1 MHSRLEAI
9 SDREREKYVCATL
22 PFSHLIR
29 SAIHLVNYLS
39 TRQRERGKEWQRT
52 RARGLCVP
60 ISASICKQ
68 HRMSLILSIYLSI
81 TYGQTH
87 RRRYSERASERESD
101 QVSTCVCLFRFS
113 THEMWTLRLGAK
125 KGISLQT
132 LVRSFVATRQQKSLI
147 KVNLGFF
154 HRRRDWIIL

>member
-9 SDREREKYVCATL
+9 SDGEREKYVCATL
-22 PFSHLIR
+22 PFSHHIR

-39 TRQRERGKEWQRT
+39 SRQRERGKEWQRT

-68 HRMSLILSIYLSI
+68 HRMSLILSIYLSHTVKPI
-81 TYGQTH
+81 GAGTA
-87 RRRYSERASERESD
+87 SESKRERERESD
-101 QVSTCVCLFRFS
+101 QVSTCVCLFRFF
-113 THEMWTLRLGAK
+113 THEIWTLRLEAK
-125 KGISLQT
+125 RENLTTDI
-132 LVRSFVATRQQKSLI
+132 RSFASTRQQKSLN

-154 HRRRDWIIL
+154 HRRRD